1 VKYQSHIYK
10 RRIVRERVMQAYYAY
25 EISGNPLP
33 EIIANIFDE
42 MKDEQAELDFAKNLL
57 LTTVEHQNEIDGIIK
72 GKATHWEVHRIA
84 LIDKLLLRIGI
95 CELKYFPD
103 IPPKV
108 TINEAIEIAKRFSTE
123 KSGQFINGIL
133 DSILNDLKHDGTL
146 EKTGRGLLESSTRKK
161 QNPPGADISK
171 V

>member
-1 VKYQSHIYK
+1 
-10 RRIVRERVMQAYYAY
+10 MQAYYAY

-33 EIIANIFDE
+33 EIIGNIFE
-42 MKDEQAELDFAKNLL
+42 ELKEEKAEFEFAKKLL
-57 LTTVEHQNEIDGIIK
+57 LTTVEHQTEFDALIK
-72 GKATHWEVHRIA
+72 EKATHWEFHRIA

-108 TINEAIEIAKRFSTE
+108 TINEAIEVAKRFSTE
-123 KSGQFINGIL
+123 KSGQFLNGIL
-133 DSILNDLKHDGTL
+133 DSILNDLKREGTL
-146 EKTGRGLLESSTRKK
+146 EKTGRGLLESNVRKK
-161 QNPPGADISK
+161 SSPPDADNST

>member
-1 VKYQSHIYK
+1 
-10 RRIVRERVMQAYYAY
+10 MQAYYAY
-25 EISGNPLP
+25 AISGDPLP
-33 EIIANIFDE
+33 EIITNIFGE
-42 MKDEQAELDFAKNLL
+42 LKEEQAELEFAKKLL
-57 LTTVEHQNEIDGIIK
+57 LTTVEHQSEFDAIIK
-72 GKATHWEVHRIA
+72 EKATHWEFHRIA

-133 DSILNDLKHDGTL
+133 DSILNDLKHNGAL
-146 EKTGRGLLESSTRKK
+146 QKTGRGLLESTTQKK
-161 QNPPGADISK
+161 SNS
-171 V
+171 

>member
-1 VKYQSHIYK
+1 MSK

-25 EISGNPLP
+25 ELSGNPLP
-33 EIIANIFDE
+33 EIMTNLFEDV
-42 MKDEQAELDFAKNLL
+42 QAGNAEYDFAKKLL
-57 LTTVEHQNEIDGIIK
+57 LTTIEHQSDIDAAIK
-72 GKATHWEVHRIA
+72 SKATHWEFHRIA
-84 LIDKLLLRIGI
+84 LIDKLLLRLGI

-133 DSILNDLKHDGTL
+133 DSILNDLKHEGAL
-146 EKTGRGLLESSTRKK
+146 EKSGRGLLESRGRNKPSE
-161 QNPPGADISK
+161 A
-171 V
+171 